1 MSQVK
6 PIEPMTDEQR
16 QLAESSEWIVGW
28 WMKSYGSWMVR
39 HHGYHCD
46 DLRQECRK
54 ALYLAIQRNRPGN
67 GDLKSFLC
75 KSVKLEMRTYFTFRK
90 GELIRS
96 GIENGNRVFPNVSGL
111 GDDYDVIDRS
121 PSEQEIPE
129 KIHHLLDALS
139 KLPNLNRIAIDLRFG
154 LTDRIERAD
163 AEVAKIMGIP
173 RRRVIAILKTGRSQ
187 LKRLLATSR
196 SGG

>member
-1 MSQVK
+1 MPQEKSL
-6 PIEPMTDEQR
+6 EPMTDEQR
-16 QLAESSEWIVGW
+16 RTAESFEWIIGW
-28 WMKSYGSWMVR
+28 WMKSVGSRLVR
-39 HHGYHCD
+39 HHGYNCD

-54 ALYLAIQRNRPGN
+54 ALCLAIQRDCPEN
-67 GDLKSFLC
+67 GKLTAFLC
-75 KSVKLEMRTYFTFRK
+75 KSVNLEMRTYFTFRK

-111 GDDYDVIDRS
+111 GDDYDVIDCS
-121 PSEQEIPE
+121 VSEQEIPE
-129 KIHHLLDALS
+129 KIHHLSDALS

-163 AEVAKIMGIP
+163 AEVAQIMGIP

-196 SGG
+196 AGG